1 MKILKLLIGLLLL
14 VSCDK
19 PEPVELKTYEPHQ
32 LHGRITS
39 NKTLSKDTIW
49 ELHNRVS
56 VSEGATLT
64 IEPGTLIKAA
74 PGTGSSA
81 STLIIAKGSKI
92 MALGTKEEP
101 IIFTSM
107 SEVSVGTRGMWGGV
121 IILGKATGSFTGNVT
136 EFQIDGIPA
145 SDQIGLYGGNNDDDN
160 SGIFKYVSIRHGGA
174 EIGEGNEINGLTLGA
189 VGRGT
194 VIDNIEVVDNVDD
207 GIEFFGGTVNATNLL
222 VWGQGDDGIDIDQ
235 GYAGTISN
243 ATVVLTE
250 VSDHALEIDGPEG
263 SNTGSFTL
271 DSITVVG
278 ATENCNALGVDGEV
292 ADFRKGATGI
302 CSNVLVQGFALGKD
316 VELDNIADATSYTN
330 GDLRFINW
338 EVKHDCNMTLINMFK
353 DCSNTS
359 TFTQDASNFAS
370 ITTNPTV
377 GSNMDLQW
385 TYYLN
390 R

>member
-1 MKILKLLIGLLLL
+1 MRIINLLIGILLL

-19 PEPVELKTYEPHQ
+19 PEPIELNTCKPYE
-32 LHGRITS
+32 LRGRITTD
-39 NKTLSKDTIW
+39 KTLSKDTIW

-56 VSEGATLT
+56 VVDGATLT

-81 STLIIAKGSKI
+81 STLVIAKGSKI

-107 SEVSVGTRGMWGGV
+107 EEVPVGVRGMWGGV
-121 IILGKATGSFTGNVT
+121 IILGEATGSFTGNVI
-136 EFQIDGIPA
+136 EYQIEGIPA
-145 SDQIGLYGGNNDDDN
+145 SDKDGLYGGNNDYDD
-160 SGIFKYVSIRHGGA
+160 SGIFKYVSIQHGGA
-174 EIGEGNEINGLTLGA
+174 DIGEGNEINGLTLGA

-243 ATVVLTE
+243 ATVILTE

-263 SNTGSFTL
+263 SNTGSFML
-271 DSITVVG
+271 DGVTIIG
-278 ATENCNALGVDGEV
+278 ATENCDALGVDGEV

-316 VELDNIADATSYTN
+316 VELDNVADATSYTN

-338 EVKHDCNMTLINMFK
+338 EVEQGCNITLIDMFK
-353 DCSNTS
+353 DKSNTS

-370 ITTNPTV
+370 ITTNPIV
-377 GSNMDLQW
+377 GSNMDISW

-390 R
+390 Y

>member
-19 PEPVELKTYEPHQ
+19 PEPIELNTYEPHE
-32 LHGRITS
+32 LRGRIKTD
-39 NKTLSKDTIW
+39 KTLSKDTIW

-56 VSEGATLT
+56 VVDGAILT
-64 IEPGTLIKAA
+64 IKPGTLIKAA
-74 PGTGSSA
+74 PGTGSNA

-107 SEVSVGTRGMWGGV
+107 EEVPLGVRGMWGGV
-121 IILGKATGSFTGNVT
+121 IILGEATGSFTGNVT

-145 SDQIGLYGGNNDDDN
+145 SDQIGLYGGNNDNDN

-194 VIDNIEVVDNVDD
+194 IIDNIEVVDNVDD

-243 ATVVLTE
+243 ATVILTD

-292 ADFRKGATGI
+292 TDFRKGATGI

-330 GDLRFINW
+330 GDLKFINW
-338 EVKHDCNMTLINMFK
+338 EVEQGCNITLIDIFK
-353 DCSNTS
+353 DKSNTS

>member
-1 MKILKLLIGLLLL
+1 MMNLLIGILLL

-19 PEPVELKTYEPHQ
+19 PEPIELNTYEPHE
-32 LHGRITS
+32 LRGRITTD
-39 NKTLSKDTIW
+39 KTLSKDTIW

-56 VSEGATLT
+56 VVDGAILT
-64 IEPGTLIKAA
+64 IEPGTLIKGA
-74 PGTGSSA
+74 PGTGSNA
-81 STLIIAKGSKI
+81 STLIITKGSKI

-107 SEVSVGTRGMWGGV
+107 EEVPVGVRGMWGGV
-121 IILGKATGSFTGNVT
+121 IILGEATGSFTGNVI
-136 EFQIDGIPA
+136 EYQIEGIPA
-145 SDQIGLYGGNNDDDN
+145 SDKDGLYGGNNDDDN

-174 EIGEGNEINGLTLGA
+174 DIGEGNEINGLTLGA

-194 VIDNIEVVDNVDD
+194 VIDNIEVVGNVDD

-243 ATVVLTE
+243 ATVILTE

-271 DSITVVG
+271 DSITVIG

-316 VELDNIADATSYTN
+316 VELDNVADATSYTN
-330 GDLRFINW
+330 GDLSFINW
-338 EVKHDCNMTLINMFK
+338 EVEQGCNITLIDMFK
-353 DCSNTS
+353 DKSNTS

-377 GSNMDLQW
+377 GSNMDISW

-390 R
+390 Y

>member
-1 MKILKLLIGLLLL
+1 MMNLLIGILLL

-19 PEPVELKTYEPHQ
+19 PEPIELNTYEPHE
-32 LHGRITS
+32 LRGRITTD
-39 NKTLSKDTIW
+39 KTLSKDTIW

-56 VSEGATLT
+56 VVDGAILT
-64 IEPGTLIKAA
+64 IEPGTLIKGA
-74 PGTGSSA
+74 PGTGSNA
-81 STLIIAKGSKI
+81 STLIITKGSKI

-107 SEVSVGTRGMWGGV
+107 EEVPVGVRGMWGGV
-121 IILGKATGSFTGNVT
+121 IILGEATGSFTGNVI
-136 EFQIDGIPA
+136 EYQIEGIPA
-145 SDQIGLYGGNNDDDN
+145 SDKDGLYGGNNDDDN

-174 EIGEGNEINGLTLGA
+174 DIGEGNEINGLTLGA

-194 VIDNIEVVDNVDD
+194 VIDNIEVVGNVDD

-243 ATVVLTE
+243 ATVILTE

-271 DSITVVG
+271 DSITVIG

-316 VELDNIADATSYTN
+316 VELDNVADATSYTN
-330 GDLRFINW
+330 GDLSFINW
-338 EVKHDCNMTLINMFK
+338 EVEQGCNITLIDMFK
-353 DCSNTS
+353 DKSNTS
-359 TFTQDASNFAS
+359 TFTQDASDFAS

-377 GSNMDLQW
+377 GSNMDISW

-390 R
+390 Y